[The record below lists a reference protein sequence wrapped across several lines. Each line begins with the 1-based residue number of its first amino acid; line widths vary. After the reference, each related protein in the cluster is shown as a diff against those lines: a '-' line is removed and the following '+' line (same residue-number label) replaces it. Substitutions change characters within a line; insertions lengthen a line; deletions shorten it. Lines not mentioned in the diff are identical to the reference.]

1 MARGGVGT
9 VVKYKIKNGYRYKAV
24 VQHYG
29 KKYIEGGFLTVTS
42 ARDRAWNIKQ
52 ELLEGTYE
60 KPRDRARRLQ
70 KEAEQKRA
78 QGRTVEVYARAWL
91 DELRAKQ
98 KTGQLSANTVRTYK
112 SVLKCHILPG
122 FSGMTMQEVTSQDVQ
137 AWRDSILQRR
147 SASTAANAYRAF
159 SSMMNHAVDA
169 GLIPVSPCSVKGA
182 YAAAVST
189 HVREQHYFTHDEYEA
204 LYDALRASDMPSY
217 AGVASLLYYTA
228 CRPSEARALRVG
240 DVDLE
245 RGRIL
250 FSASLQRSETG
261 QVVEGPT
268 KTRRS
273 RYAPI
278 VAQLQAVLEPLCEG
292 KDVGAWLF
300 SSPRDSSKPASDK
313 HLNNRVRKAL
323 DAIGLPDAELYDLKH
338 TCLTN
343 LGRAGASLKELMDLP
358 GHTQVETV
366 LKYQLADFD
375 RVASAV
381 ERMAERL
388 EG

>member
-70 KEAEQKRA
+70 REKAAAKA
-78 QGRTVEVYARAWL
+78 QSITVEDYATAWM
-91 DELRAKQ
+91 DELRGLKAKGQ
-98 KTGQLSANTVRTYK
+98 KSANTIRSYK
-112 SVLKCHILPG
+112 SILKNHVIPHLGAMPLSRITPEQVKAWHQDLIL
-122 FSGMTMQEVTSQDVQ
+122 SKSV
-137 AWRDSILQRR
+137 AR
-147 SASTAANAYRAF
+147 AANAYRVF

-169 GLIPVSPCSVKGA
+169 GLIAASPCKVKGA
-182 YAAAVST
+182 AKLPQSA
-189 HVREQHYFTHDEYEA
+189 HQREQHYFTHDEYQA
-204 LYDALRASDMPSY
+204 LYATLRASDMPSY
-217 AGVASLLYYTA
+217 AAIAALLYYTA

-245 RGRIL
+245 NKRVT
-250 FSASLQRSETG
+250 FSASLQRGESGEM
-261 QVVEGPT
+261 VEGPT
-268 KTRRS
+268 KTKRT
-273 RYAPI
+273 RYAPL
-278 VAQLQAVLEPLCEG
+278 AAPLLEVLAPLCE
-292 KDVGAWLF
+292 DRDADEWLF
-300 SSPRDSSKPASDK
+300 PAPTREDRPPTDR
-313 HLNNRVRKAL
+313 HLNSRVRKAL